1 MRIDGKVY
9 LKVRSNVYCLM
20 SFLQCTTIDMHALAL
35 TIQETELSELIL
47 LSFVLVN
54 LEVLER
60 VGVLGRGNDTIRH
73 SV

>member
-1 MRIDGKVY
+1 
-9 LKVRSNVYCLM
+9 M
-20 SFLQCTTIDMHALAL
+20 SFLQCATIDMHALAL
-35 TIQETELSELIL
+35 TIQDTELSELIL

-60 VGVLGRGNDTIRH
+60 VGVLGRGNNTIRQ

>member
-1 MRIDGKVY
+1 
-9 LKVRSNVYCLM
+9 M

-35 TIQETELSELIL
+35 TIQEAELSELIL

-60 VGVLGRGNDTIRH
+60 VGVLGRGNDTIWQ